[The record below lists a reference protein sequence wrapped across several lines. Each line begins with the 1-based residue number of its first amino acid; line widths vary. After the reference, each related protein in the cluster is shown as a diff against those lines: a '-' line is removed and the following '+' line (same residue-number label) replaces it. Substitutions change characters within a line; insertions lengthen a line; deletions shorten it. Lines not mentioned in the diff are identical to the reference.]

1 MVEVEDKRTKSAFSK
16 LKNSE
21 VLKKLKNVKNIEF
34 IACVFILAIALLL
47 FSLLNGSTKSGDK
60 QTEVSTSSSGTEI
73 EKRLENILEQIEGA
87 GDVSVMITYESEVSS
102 GGGNEISG
110 VLVVSSGAENIK
122 VRLNLLQAVKTALNV
137 DVKIVEIFDK

>member
-47 FSLLNGSTKSGDK
+47 FSLLNGGSKSSNK
-60 QTEVSTSSSGTEI
+60 QTLVPALSSGTEI

-137 DVKIVEIFDK
+137 DVKLVEIFDK